1 MSDNKDLLQ
10 ILSYGGI
17 GDRLCDII
25 GSYII
30 SKYLGLKLNVLF
42 NPVIG
47 IKHAW
52 GNTHIFD
59 IRLFDFNNEN
69 IKFFNNQNDYK
80 NDYKYYIKIGNASS
94 SSSPYNIYKFI
105 KNFKKD
111 ISFEEIINIYCSYA
125 REIIKPS
132 KIIENNIPD
141 NLNNSYGIHLRKTDK
156 VNNKNNNNVDK
167 RHLSNVE
174 EFKIMSNALFNDICK
189 IILTE
194 DNPSF
199 LLTSDENGWKEY
211 FKNELLTFA
220 KNNNKTIS
228 FIDVNYDTYDT
239 YDNYNAILDLF
250 CLSKCKKIFQ
260 GVKNS
265 TYSNSA
271 AIIGNNELI
280 NYSKLLVCYP
290 NCLIQLYYPII
301 KNNNEIKYN
310 IDYITEILTS
320 CDSGIITN
328 IVEKI

>member
-1 MSDNKDLLQ
+1 MDDNKNLLQ
-10 ILSYGGI
+10 ILSYGGL

-47 IKHAW
+47 IKHDW
-52 GNTHIFD
+52 GINNIFD
-59 IRLFDFNNEN
+59 IRLFDFNNIDIIIN
-69 IKFFNNQNDYK
+69 NNQNDYK
-80 NDYKYYIKIGNASS
+80 NDCKNIIKIGNASS

-156 VNNKNNNNVDK
+156 VNNKNHDM
-167 RHLSNVE
+167 RHLSTIE
-174 EFKIMSNALFNDICK
+174 EFTIMCNALFNDICK
-189 IILTE
+189 IILNE
-194 DNPSF
+194 SNPSF
-199 LLTSDENGWKEY
+199 LITSDENSWKEY
-211 FKNELLTFA
+211 FKNELLIFA
-220 KNNNKTIS
+220 KNNNKTIN
-228 FIDVNYDTYDT
+228 FINVNYDNSNT

-260 GVKNS
+260 DVKYS
-265 TYSNSA
+265 TFSIVAS
-271 AIIGNNELI
+271 IIGNNEII
-280 NYSKLLVCYP
+280 NYSHLSEVHKYS
-290 NCLIQLYYPII
+290 LIHLYHPVINI
-301 KNNNEIKYN
+301 NNNKNYN
-310 IDYITEILTS
+310 IDYINEILTACEPIYS
-320 CDSGIITN
+320 N
-328 IVEKI
+328 INIKSF

>member
-1 MSDNKDLLQ
+1 MDDNKNLLQ
-10 ILSYGGI
+10 ILSYGGL

-47 IKHAW
+47 TKHAW
-52 GNTHIFD
+52 GINDIFD
-59 IRLFDFNNEN
+59 IRLFDFNNIDIIIN
-69 IKFFNNQNDYK
+69 NNQNDYK
-80 NDYKYYIKIGNASS
+80 NDCKNIIKIGNASS

-156 VNNKNNNNVDK
+156 VNNKNHDM
-167 RHLSNVE
+167 RHLSTIE
-174 EFKIMSNALFNDICK
+174 EFTIMSNALFNDICK
-189 IILTE
+189 IILNE
-194 DNPSF
+194 SNPSF
-199 LLTSDENGWKEY
+199 LITSDENSWKEY
-211 FKNELLTFA
+211 FKNELLIFA
-220 KNNNKTIS
+220 KNNNKTIN
-228 FIDVNYDTYDT
+228 FINVNYDNSNT

-260 GVKNS
+260 DVKYS
-265 TYSNSA
+265 TFSIVAS
-271 AIIGNNELI
+271 IIGNNEII
-280 NYSKLLVCYP
+280 NYSHLSEVHKYS
-290 NCLIQLYYPII
+290 LIHLYHPVINI
-301 KNNNEIKYN
+301 NNNKNYN
-310 IDYITEILTS
+310 IDYINEILTACEPIYS
-320 CDSGIITN
+320 N
-328 IVEKI
+328 INIKSF

>member
-1 MSDNKDLLQ
+1 MSDNNKDLLQ

-47 IKHAW
+47 TKHDW
-52 GNTHIFD
+52 GINDIFD

-69 IKFFNNQNDYK
+69 IKIFNNRNDYK
-80 NDYKYYIKIGNASS
+80 NDCKYIIKIGNASS

-156 VNNKNNNNVDK
+156 VNNKNHDI
-167 RHLSNVE
+167 RHLSTNE
-174 EFKIMSNALFNDICK
+174 EFKIMSNALFNDICI
-189 IILTE
+189 IILSE

-260 GVKNS
+260 DVKYS
-265 TYSNSA
+265 TFSIVAS
-271 AIIGNNELI
+271 IIGNNELI
-280 NYSKLLVCYP
+280 NYSHLSEVHKYCLVH
-290 NCLIQLYYPII
+290 LYHPVINI
-301 KNNNEIKYN
+301 NNNKNYN
-310 IDYITEILTS
+310 IDYINEILTL
-320 CDSGIITN
+320 CEPIYCN
-328 IVEKI
+328 INIKSF

>member
-1 MSDNKDLLQ
+1 MVFN
-10 ILSYGGI
+10 
-17 GDRLCDII
+17 
-25 GSYII
+25 
-30 SKYLGLKLNVLF
+30 YLGLKLNVVF

-47 IKHAW
+47 TKHDW
-52 GNTHIFD
+52 GINDIFD

-69 IKFFNNQNDYK
+69 IKIFNNRNDYK
-80 NDYKYYIKIGNASS
+80 NDCKYIIKIGNASS

-156 VNNKNNNNVDK
+156 VNNKNHDI
-167 RHLSNVE
+167 RHLSTNE
-174 EFKIMSNALFNDICK
+174 EFKIMSNALFNDICI
-189 IILTE
+189 IILSE

-260 GVKNS
+260 DVKYS
-265 TYSNSA
+265 TFSIVAS
-271 AIIGNNELI
+271 IIGNNELI
-280 NYSKLLVCYP
+280 NYSHLSEVHKYCLVHLYH
-290 NCLIQLYYPII
+290 LINKPFLKYY
-301 KNNNEIKYN
+301 KF
-310 IDYITEILTS
+310 S
-320 CDSGIITN
+320 FS
-328 IVEKI
+328 IVL